1 MAGSGGARRGGEQVV
16 GYTDLTHRGCSWE
29 HSTTTTKQLNVHPHK
44 QLQNDISLLRTTIKY
59 ENHLIGFETTKQT
72 AHKNHKTLW

>member
-29 HSTTTTKQLNVHPHK
+29 HSTTTAKQLNVQ
-44 QLQNDISLLRTTIKY
+44 QLQNDISLWRITIKY
-59 ENHLIGFETTKQT
+59 ENHLIGFGTTKQT